1 MASDAMGNGP
11 LPGGAGAAQPEQQAQ
26 GQQLIVNAQ
35 YIKDLSFENPR
46 APHSLRPQ
54 TTQPQVEINV
64 DVRAQNLGPDTFE
77 VVLTI
82 KVERQDTGRGA
93 VPGRTGLCR
102 RSSRCATCR
111 RKC

>member
-11 LPGGAGAAQPEQQAQ
+11 LPGGAGAAPAAQQIQ

-64 DVRAQNLGPDTFE
+64 DVGAQNSD
-77 VVLTI
+77 
-82 KVERQDTGRGA
+82 
-93 VPGRTGLCR
+93 RT
-102 RSSRCATCR
+102 RSRSC
-111 RKC
+111 